1 MRAVPAPIPFADV
14 SHSMCTRRAPLSSS
28 MVPMQPLLV
37 SLPRPVATKA
47 PAQHNR
53 YSPVVA
59 LINTTFPGVLSS
71 CKQKL
76 KPVTVNVHVA
86 VFPEVSVAVQVT
98 VVVPTGKGDPGG
110 II

>member
-1 MRAVPAPIPFADV
+1 
-14 SHSMCTRRAPLSSS
+14 
-28 MVPMQPLLV
+28 MVPMQPRVV
-37 SLPRPVATKA
+37 SVPCPVATRV
-47 PAQHNR
+47 PAQQNR

-59 LINTTFPGVLSS
+59 LIRTTFPGVFSS

-76 KPVTVNVHVA
+76 KPVTANVQVA